1 MMETKLRIKAMHIS
15 PKGVSPLSSH
25 SIWNEEELELYMN

>member
-1 MMETKLRIKAMHIS
+1 METKLRIKTMHMS
-15 PKGVSPLSSH
+15 QESFPLPSH